1 MTDSCDIGGV
11 NTMVRR
17 KKGQNMRSLKISLIV
32 VLSIITL
39 GLCGVLVYGMTGHHI
54 YPNANKDYTGM
65 HLVLEEEI
73 PLDGIDS
80 ISVLYGMNS
89 NDIFLYEGEGDSL
102 IVKEY
107 CEFDLDDE
115 ELSTVTVSEKSL
127 EIKGKKRNHIGF
139 FQPFSIGYAGGYVKL
154 WLPASYK
161 GQLTLVTASGDI
173 ALEPELAIEEDFSAS
188 SVSGNLKISAISAEN
203 VDIAST
209 SGDVQISQIN
219 TDGEI
224 NIATTSGDMQLQQ
237 LNGSADISSVSGYIR
252 AEAISGNIHLATTSG
267 DIILQRVDGNADVST
282 TSGEVKIQEGSG
294 DRSISS
300 ISGDILVKEMEGSF
314 DISTTSGEV
323 RVQAQEGQGKAETSS
338 GDISVEL
345 SKLTGNLN
353 MNSTSGD
360 VNIKLPE
367 SDSFDFEANT
377 SSGDINTFF
386 DDNLKFSKKGNNAQ
400 GTYGTN
406 KNGSRIDI
414 DTTSG
419 DVRITKK

>member
-1 MTDSCDIGGV
+1 M
-11 NTMVRR
+11 
-17 KKGQNMRSLKISLIV
+17 IV

-39 GLCGVLVYGMTGHHI
+39 GLCGVLAYGMTGHPV
-54 YPNANKDYTGM
+54 YENANKDYTGM
-65 HLVLEEEI
+65 YLVLEEEI
-73 PLDGIDS
+73 PLDGIDN

-107 CEFDLDDE
+107 CTSEPDDE

-127 EIKGKKRNHIGF
+127 EIKGKKRNHIVF
-139 FQPFSIGYAGGYVKL
+139 FQPFSFGYAHGCVKL

-161 GQLTLVTASGDI
+161 GKLTLATASGDI
-173 ALEPELAIEEDFSAS
+173 ISEPELVIEEDFAAS

-219 TDGEI
+219 TDGKM

-237 LNGSADISSVSGYIR
+237 LNGSADISSVSGCVR
-252 AEAISGNIHLATTSG
+252 TEAISGNIQLATTSG
-267 DIILQRVDGNADVST
+267 NIILQCVDGNADVST
-282 TSGEVKIQEGSG
+282 TSGDVEIQEGKG

-314 DISTTSGEV
+314 DISTTSGEI

-345 SKLTGNLN
+345 SGLTGNLN

-367 SDSFDFEANT
+367 SDSFDFEADT
-377 SSGDINTFF
+377 TSGDINTFF

-406 KNGSRIDI
+406 RNGSRIDI
-414 DTTSG
+414 ETTSG
-419 DVRITKK
+419 DIKITNK